1 MKMEEKNKESLLRA
15 ISELPVHRPPSAVWD
30 GINAEMDFHERES
43 VLRRALR
50 RLPEYA
56 PPPKVWTQIEGSLSR
71 PVLKLPRLSPL
82 TRAIAATILIGGF
95 AALLRF
101 LGTDPASKVQYAFAV
116 ETAQV
121 PFLPVA
127 LPEDEAAI
135 GEVGEFFSRQHAVFQ
150 YPEGARLLGELKELN
165 EAGEELRKVLDN
177 YGFDEAL
184 ALELTKVELQRNQVI
199 QKMTSLL

>member
-1 MKMEEKNKESLLRA
+1 MEEKNKDTLLRA

-30 GINAEMDFHERES
+30 GIHAEMDFHERES
-43 VLRRALR
+43 ALRRALR

-56 PPPKVWTQIEGSLSR
+56 PPPKVWGQIERSLGRS
-71 PVLKLPRLSPL
+71 VLKLPRLSPWV
-82 TRAIAATILIGGF
+82 RAIAAAVLIGGV

-101 LGTDPASKVQYAFAV
+101 STSDRASQVQYAYAV
-116 ETAQV
+116 ETASV

-127 LPEDEAAI
+127 LPEDEVAI
-135 GEVGEFFSRQHAVFQ
+135 GEVGEIFSRQHAIFQ

-165 EAGEELRKVLDN
+165 EAGEELREVLDT
-177 YGFDEAL
+177 YGFDEGL

-199 QKMTSLL
+199 QKMTALL